1 MVEPVRISPQDT
13 YKKVKA
19 GEAIFVCGYE
29 DDAKFKT
36 FRLEMA
42 ISLSEFVNKLAT
54 LSKDQE
60 IVFYCAWPND
70 GAAAGQAVKY
80 GGMGY
85 KNVKVLAGGVEGWKR
100 AGYKQ
105 V

>member
-1 MVEPVRISPQDT
+1 MDPIRISPQEA
-13 YKKVKA
+13 YKKAKE

-36 FRLEMA
+36 LRLEMA
-42 ISLSEFVNKLAT
+42 ISFSEFLKKLPS

-60 IVFYCAWPND
+60 IIFYCAWHKE
-70 GAAAGQAVKY
+70 ATAAGQAAKY
-80 GGMGY
+80 SSRGY
-85 KNVKVLAGGVEGWKR
+85 KNVKVLAGGVEGWKK

-105 V
+105 L

>member
-1 MVEPVRISPQDT
+1 MVEPVRISSQDT

-42 ISLSEFVNKLAT
+42 ISLSEFINKLAT

-60 IVFYCAWPND
+60 IVFYCA
-70 GAAAGQAVKY
+70 
-80 GGMGY
+80 
-85 KNVKVLAGGVEGWKR
+85 
-100 AGYKQ
+100 
-105 V
+105 